1 MLVGYRIDQD
11 MFNTIPGQVHIV
23 AYSWHTSWQ
32 GLDHDAIVWDFG
44 LWRLADQG

>member
-11 MFNTIPGQVHIV
+11 MFSPIPGQVHIV
-23 AYSWHTSWQ
+23 GILLGRAWIMTQ
-32 GLDHDAIVWDFG
+32 LFGGFG

>member
-11 MFNTIPGQVHIV
+11 IVQYWPG

-32 GLDHDAIVWDFG
+32 GLDHDAIVWGFG
-44 LWRLADQG
+44 LWRLVDQG